1 MNIVTFATPVSVDP
15 SQFILSLYHGTRT
28 KDMMLKQRHGVLQL
42 LCPQHKHL
50 VAALGKRSGYEAG
63 YSKQE
68 ACAQLK
74 FPWVTSDFGSNHEAV
89 APRLLPECALY
100 LHLTVDPEAT
110 MWDVGDHVVAHF
122 RQTSVGYWD
131 TAEQLVVA
139 ASSTEPTQSPPPL
152 IPRLHCT
159 RDSCEKKACSE

>member
-1 MNIVTFATPVSVDP
+1 MPVWSLAVPAATNDDEISKETSMNIVTFATPVSVDP

-50 VAALGKRSGYEAG
+50 VAALGK
-63 YSKQE
+63 
-68 ACAQLK
+68 
-74 FPWVTSDFGSNHEAV
+74 HEAV